1 METKAVGGTGLL
13 VLVLA
18 DTCRGLEYRGLL
30 MGNLQTHT
38 SSRSIARGGGGGV
51 LQTRAGGGLCRH
63 VQVATHPAGG
73 SADTCRW
80 LHIQQGALRHM
91 QGATH
96 PAGGS
101 ADTFRRQQGA
111 PHRGSAD
118 MYMCRANRQ
127 CGGDLTSL

>member
-1 METKAVGGTGLL
+1 MQGATHPAGG
-13 VLVLA
+13 
-18 DTCRGLEYRGLL
+18 Y
-30 MGNLQTHT
+30 T
-38 SSRSIARGGGGGV
+38 SSRGLHIQQGA
-51 LQTRAGGGLCRH
+51 LQTRAGGYTSSRGLCRH

-101 ADTFRRQQGA
+101 ADTCRGQQGA
-111 PHRGSAD
+111 PHGGSAD